1 MDPLTI
7 AAAGG
12 MRSRLDSLDL
22 LANNIANA
30 DTGGYKVDREFYNL
44 YNSIDAEDPNGP
56 DPTKLPVIEKNYIDF
71 SQGQTRVTANPTD
84 FALQGKGFFAV
95 DTPGG
100 VAYTRNGSFQVS
112 PAGVLTTSE
121 GYAVRGDDG
130 KPITIDQ
137 RLPMDVSADG
147 TVTQSGQTVGRFA
160 VVNFDNPQDL
170 VKQGNTLFRA
180 GAGARPQPS
189 ATAVQQGR
197 LESSNASPAES
208 AVRLVSVLRQYEML
222 QKAAHIG
229 AEMNKQAI
237 QDVARVG

>member
-30 DTGGYKVDREFYNL
+30 DTGGYKVDREFYNI
-44 YNSIDAEDPNGP
+44 YTSAGADTADGP

-84 FALQGKGFFAV
+84 FALQGQGFFAV
-95 DTPGG
+95 DTPQG

-112 PAGVLTTSE
+112 STGQLTTSE
-121 GYAVRGDDG
+121 GFAVRGADG

-137 RLPMDVSADG
+137 SLPLEVSGDG
-147 TVTQSGQTVGRFA
+147 TITQSGQAVGRFA
-160 VVNFDNPQDL
+160 VLNFDNPQDL
-170 VKQGNTLFRA
+170 TKQGNTMFRPA
-180 GAGARPQPS
+180 SGATPQAS
-189 ATAVQQGR
+189 TAAVQQGR
-197 LESSNASPAES
+197 LESSNAVPAES

-222 QKAAHIG
+222 QKAANIG
-229 AEMNKQAI
+229 AEMNKKAI
-237 QDVARVG
+237 QDVAHVG